1 MSRAPDAPLAEPA
14 HSPSAGRPATSG
26 LARIRGWAGRHER
39 WIWVV
44 AFALLLAWRW
54 PLLKGYYY
62 KFADVAAPPSAIEWR
77 TDFDAALAEARRDG
91 KRVLVDFTAD
101 WCPPCIAM
109 KHDVWPDPRVARA
122 IAEGYV
128 PLLIDT
134 DRNAVIPERYGVT
147 GIPTILILDGSGTVL
162 RDASF
167 LSASAMVGFLSGS

>member
-1 MSRAPDAPLAEPA
+1 MDPTVPDPIPA
-14 HSPSAGRPATSG
+14 MPAGRSAASG

-62 KFADVAAPPSAIEWR
+62 KLADVAAPPSAIEWR
-77 TDFDAALAEARRDG
+77 TDYDAALAEARRDG
-91 KRVLVDFTAD
+91 KRVLVDFSAD

-109 KHDVWPDPRVARA
+109 KHDVWPDPGVARA
-122 IAEGYV
+122 LADGYV

-134 DRNAVIPERYGVT
+134 DTNGVVPERYGVT
-147 GIPTILILDGSGTVL
+147 GIPTILVLDDTGKVL
-162 RDASF
+162 RQGAFFTASG
-167 LSASAMVGFLSGS
+167 MVGFLSEK